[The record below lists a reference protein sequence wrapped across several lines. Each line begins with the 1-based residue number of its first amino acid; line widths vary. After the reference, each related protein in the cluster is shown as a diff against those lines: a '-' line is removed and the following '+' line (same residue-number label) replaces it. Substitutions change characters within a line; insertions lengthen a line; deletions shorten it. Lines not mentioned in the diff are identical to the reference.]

1 VYPFP
6 GLKNAALAT
15 TCGYVLRCLTE
26 QEFCSKCTDKLETLN
41 ENTRQKSRVFGL
53 IVEMGNKN
61 YKNILVTYQ
70 FTFTPQI
77 VPV

>member
-15 TCGYVLRCLTE
+15 TCG
-26 QEFCSKCTDKLETLN
+26 SKLETLN